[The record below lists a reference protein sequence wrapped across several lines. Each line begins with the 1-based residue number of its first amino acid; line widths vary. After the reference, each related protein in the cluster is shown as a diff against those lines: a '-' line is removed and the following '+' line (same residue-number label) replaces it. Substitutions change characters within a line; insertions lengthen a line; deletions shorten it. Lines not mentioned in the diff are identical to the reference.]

1 MVQRTDQNSG
11 RKSYAYKGFV
21 NYATKVFFFF
31 SWACS
36 FSKYL
41 LSTYYMPGT
50 ITTGNRASNRKRH
63 HSCFPGASCSYL
75 VTQSCLTLCDPGG
88 CSPTGFLCTWD
99 FFRQYWKIQNTGV
112 VYHFLLQGIF
122 LRQGSNPDFL
132 RLLHYKQIFYLLSH
146 WGSPFYTSSVYM
158 LIPSF

>member
-21 NYATKVFFFF
+21 NYATKVFFFFF

-75 VTQSCLTLCDPGG
+75 VTQSCLTLCDPMDCRPPGSSVHG
-88 CSPTGFLCTWD
+88 
-99 FFRQYWKIQNTGV
+99 I
-112 VYHFLLQGIF
+112 LQA
-122 LRQGSNPDFL
+122 
-132 RLLHYKQIFYLLSH
+132 RLLEQ
-146 WGSPFYTSSVYM
+146 VA
-158 LIPSF
+158 IPSSRGSSELVDWTWVSCAAGRFFTIWATRGSLCSS